1 MTRPHHNTYWI
12 EPSRLLA
19 GEYPGAD
26 RPDAC
31 AARLEQYLHC
41 GVTDF
46 IDLTMPGELAPYDR
60 LLQEIAARRRTE
72 IAYRRMPIV
81 DMDVPRTP
89 TEMNAILDEI
99 EARIAAGGTVY
110 VHCWGGIGR
119 TGTVAGCYL
128 VRQGLTGDAALAELA
143 RLWPQMQKSAWYQT
157 TPQTL
162 QQFEYVRGWRL
173 IDRRGPADED

>member
-1 MTRPHHNTYWI
+1 MRRPHHNTYWI

-19 GEYPGAD
+19 GEYPGSSESAT
-26 RPDAC
+26 AM
-31 AARLEQYLHC
+31 ARLAAYLDC

-46 IDLTMPGELAPYDR
+46 IDLTTPGELVPYES
-60 LLQEIAARRRTE
+60 LLKNLADSRNTE
-72 IAYRRMPIV
+72 IGYRRMPIV
-81 DMDVPRTP
+81 DMSVPRDHG
-89 TEMNAILDEI
+89 EMKAILDEI
-99 EARIAAGGTVY
+99 DRRISQGGTVY

-143 RLWPQMQKSAWYQT
+143 RLWPQMQKSAWYES

-162 QQFEYVRGWRL
+162 EQYEYIRHWTESHRHTAPG
-173 IDRRGPADED
+173 ED

>member
-1 MTRPHHNTYWI
+1 MRPHHNTYWI

-26 RPDAC
+26 RQEAC
-31 AARLEQYLHC
+31 AARLDQYLDC

-46 IDLTMPGELAPYDR
+46 IDLTMPGELTPYDR
-60 LLQEIAARRRTE
+60 LLQESAARRRIE
-72 IAYRRMPIV
+72 VAYRRMSIM

-99 EARIAAGGTVY
+99 ETRIAAGGTVY

-128 VRQGLTGDAALAELA
+128 VRQGLTGGAALAELA

-157 TPQTL
+157 TPQTF
-162 QQFEYVRGWRL
+162 QQFEYVRDCRRS
-173 IDRRGPADED
+173 DRPAPEADD